1 MEWLNKCIFR
11 KSKGDEIAMISAELQ
26 HNPYLLETDVKFNGQ
41 SPKINSQIEKYENQL
56 LSDWVKNVPR
66 IFYDEMNG
74 YDFDLFFS
82 GTEYDFQKLNQA
94 FAQVGV
100 AQEQVRLIMRN
111 ELEDAEVKSNE
122 IKGMI
127 DWLSSERNR
136 QFNFDA
142 FYDANKG
149 LFEET
154 FSCVL
159 VRGMN
164 ELAEDLSFTLENVNS
179 VEEVAGTNLTYV
191 PIVFVVEEC
200 TIQQFRSELIELLA
214 RKDVEQ
220 KQLFFYISPALD
232 KDYAIRFICDL
243 GIEYPQLIS
252 SIDDGNVATYIKNYP
267 MVAYVSEVIRIV
279 EHEVNAMEVRLKE
292 KNEQSAIENAEV
304 YYQISRLEG
313 IIEKIKRADGRF
325 VDLDN
330 YTGAAKFND
339 LKAEIEDGI
348 RNWKSRKTKVVGEV
362 EIDKNAIAYE
372 QELIRCTGQFFEK
385 AITYYQFEKSRI
397 EKELNEIYLQQP
409 LEPEYKPEGA
419 VLDMP
424 SKTEIT
430 GIKEILVGLKEER
443 YEEKKDLLDFF
454 KVSSEPKELV
464 LVATCYYEK
473 WRETA
478 IELIVPV
485 VENYI
490 MESQKNLQN
499 YYEELAKKYHEK
511 LSQLHEYKVEE
522 KNRIASQLSEDERM
536 LQTDNDWLVEFKDRL
551 VEIERG

>member
-1 MEWLNKCIFR
+1 
-11 KSKGDEIAMISAELQ
+11 MISAELQ
-26 HNPYLLETDVKFNGQ
+26 HNPYLLETNVKFNGQ

-56 LSDWVKNVPR
+56 LSDWVKNIPR

-94 FAQVGV
+94 FAQAGV
-100 AQEQVRLIMRN
+100 TQEQVRLIMRN

-122 IKGMI
+122 INGMI
-127 DWLSSERNR
+127 DWLRSERNR
-136 QFNFDA
+136 QFDFDA

-159 VRGMN
+159 VRGMD
-164 ELAEDLSFTLENVNS
+164 ELTEDLSFAFENVKS
-179 VEEVAGTNLTYV
+179 VEEIASTNLTYV
-191 PIVFVVEEC
+191 PVVFVVEES
-200 TIQQFRSELIELLA
+200 TMHQFRTELIELLA
-214 RKDVEQ
+214 RKDMEQ

-243 GIEYPQLIS
+243 GIDEPQLIS
-252 SIDDGNVATYIKNYP
+252 RIHDGNVEMYIKNYP
-267 MVAYVSEVIRIV
+267 MVAFVREVIRIV
-279 EHEVNAMEVRLKE
+279 KNEVNVLEAQLKE
-292 KNEQSAIENAEV
+292 KNEQSSIENAEV
-304 YYQISRLEG
+304 YYQISNLEG
-313 IIEKIKRADGRF
+313 IIEKIKEADGHF

-330 YTGAAKFND
+330 YIGAAKFNE
-339 LKAEIEDGI
+339 LKAEIEDAI

-362 EIDKNAIAYE
+362 EIDKNATAYE
-372 QELIRCTGQFFEK
+372 QELIRCTGAFFEK

-397 EKELNEIYLQQP
+397 EKELNKIYLQQP
-409 LEPEYKPEGA
+409 LDSEYKPEGV

-424 SKTEIT
+424 SKPEIT

-464 LVATCYYEK
+464 LAVTCYYEK
-473 WRETA
+473 WREAA
-478 IELIVPV
+478 IETIIPV

-490 MESQKNLQN
+490 TESQENLQN

-536 LQTDNDWLVEFKDRL
+536 LQTDNDWLVAFKDL
-551 VEIERG
+551 LGEIERG